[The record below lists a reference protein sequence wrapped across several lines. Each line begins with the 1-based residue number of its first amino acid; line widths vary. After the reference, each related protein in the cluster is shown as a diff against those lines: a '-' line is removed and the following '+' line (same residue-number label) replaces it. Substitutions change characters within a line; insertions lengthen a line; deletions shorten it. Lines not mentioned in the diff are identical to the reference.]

1 MFQKSILSF
10 LGALVL
16 FQFGCSTNSIEQIHG
31 TTIYDPEVLGRAM
44 SFGKGKII
52 SAHDVQIRWKNP
64 KNKPNQVVGIG
75 TASTA
80 TEFVVK
86 QDVGGPLLI
95 VQVNEDKVRVGER
108 VLLLLSATGKTR
120 IIRDRATN

>member
-16 FQFGCSTNSIEQIHG
+16 FQFGCSNSIEQYHG
-31 TTIYDPEVLGRAM
+31 TTIYDPEVLGQAM
-44 SFGKGKII
+44 SFGKGKIV
-52 SAHDVQIRWKNP
+52 SAHDVQIRWENP
-64 KNKPNQVVGIG
+64 KNKPNQVIG

-95 VQVNEDKVRVGER
+95 VQVNEDKLRVGER
-108 VLLLLSATGKTR
+108 VLLLNNTGKTR
-120 IIRDRATN
+120 IVRDRVTN

>member
-1 MFQKSILSF
+1 
-10 LGALVL
+10 
-16 FQFGCSTNSIEQIHG
+16 
-31 TTIYDPEVLGRAM
+31 M
-44 SFGKGKII
+44 SFGKGKIV

-95 VQVNEDKVRVGER
+95 VQVNEDKLRVGER

-120 IIRDRATN
+120 IIRDRVTN

>member
-1 MFQKSILSF
+1 MFQKSILYF

-16 FQFGCSTNSIEQIHG
+16 FQFGCSNSMEQYHH

-75 TASTA
+75 NASTA

-95 VQVNEDKVRVGER
+95 VQVNEDKLRVGER

-120 IIRDRATN
+120 IVRDRVTN

>member
-1 MFQKSILSF
+1 MFQKSVLYF

-16 FQFGCSTNSIEQIHG
+16 FQFGCSNSLEQHHS
-31 TTIYDPEVLGRAM
+31 TTIYDPEVLGQPMRFA
-44 SFGKGKII
+44 KGKIV
-52 SAHDVQIRWKNP
+52 SAHDVQVKWKNP
-64 KNKPNQVVGIG
+64 KNKPNQVFG

-95 VQVNEDKVRVGER
+95 VQVNEDKLRVGER
-108 VLLLLSATGKTR
+108 VLLLNDTGKTR
-120 IIRDRATN
+120 IVRDRVKN

>member
-16 FQFGCSTNSIEQIHG
+16 FQFGCSNSIEQYHHA
-31 TTIYDPEVLGRAM
+31 TIYDPEVLGQAM
-44 SFGKGKII
+44 SFGKGKIV
-52 SAHDVQIRWKNP
+52 SAHDVQIRWKNL
-64 KNKPNQVVGIG
+64 KNKPNQVVG

-95 VQVNEDKVRVGER
+95 VQVNEDKLRVGER

>member
-64 KNKPNQVVGIG
+64 KNKPNQVIG
-75 TASTA
+75 AATTA

-95 VQVNEDKVRVGER
+95 VQVNEDKLRVGER

-120 IIRDRATN
+120 IVRDRVTN